1 MSESLAKLLT
11 VAEAARI
18 LGCSDANVYAH
29 ITAGRLPFVSVGTSK
44 GYRIDPKDLIEF
56 IRKRKV
62 RNEGEK
68 PKARRPQL
76 KLRHIKL

>member
-11 VAEAARI
+11 VADAAGI
-18 LGCSDANVYAH
+18 LDCSEANVYAH
-29 ITAGRLPFVSVGTSK
+29 VAAGRLPFVSVGRSK
-44 GYRIDPKDLIEF
+44 GYRIDPGDLAEF

-68 PKARRPQL
+68 PNARRPHL
-76 KLRHIKL
+76 KLRHIEL